1 MASRKSRRYAKKAA
15 REVVKRS
22 PKWVI
27 VTAIILLIIIAGGY
41 FVYTKFF
48 KKPLPITGEL
58 SFHFM
63 MLGNNSSGDSIYV
76 KAGDNDILI
85 DAGSES
91 NSIDDIS
98 NYVNQYMDDNTFEY
112 VIITHG
118 DTDHIDGFAVT
129 NGSIF
134 DLYKCETIITAPR
147 TSKTSATYN
156 RYLSELNDEKQAG
169 ATHYTALECY
179 NNENGGKREYELSE
193 DGSIKMEILY
203 NYYYDHA
210 RGGSEENDYSVCV
223 QFHHGDRKFIFT
235 GDLEEKGEK
244 YLVQYNN
251 LSQVE
256 LYKAGHHGSA
266 GSSTDILLNKIKPK
280 ICVVSCAIREN
291 EYGFP
296 KESFLSRIAK
306 HTSKVYVTTMAEP
319 EYLTGADKTNGYGAM
334 NGNVIVSSSSEK
346 ESVEVTCSHSN
357 TLLKDTNWCKNERA
371 SVTWLYN

>member
-1 MASRKSRRYAKKAA
+1 
-15 REVVKRS
+15 
-22 PKWVI
+22 
-27 VTAIILLIIIAGGY
+27 
-41 FVYTKFF
+41 
-48 KKPLPITGEL
+48 
-58 SFHFM
+58 
-63 MLGNNSSGDSIYV
+63 
-76 KAGDNDILI
+76 
-85 DAGSES
+85 
-91 NSIDDIS
+91 
-98 NYVNQYMDDNTFEY
+98 
-112 VIITHG
+112 
-118 DTDHIDGFAVT
+118 
-129 NGSIF
+129 
-134 DLYKCETIITAPR
+134 
-147 TSKTSATYN
+147 
-156 RYLSELNDEKQAG
+156 
-169 ATHYTALECY
+169 
-179 NNENGGKREYELSE
+179 
-193 DGSIKMEILY
+193 MEILY

-235 GDLEEKGEK
+235 GDLEESGEE

-306 HTSKVYVTTMAEP
+306 HTSKVYVTTMAEL
-319 EYLTGADKTNGYGAM
+319 EYLTGADKANGYGAM

-346 ESVEVTCSHSN
+346 ENVEVTCSHSD
-357 TLLKDTNWCKNERA
+357 TLLKDTDWCKSERA